1 MTSVEEVLGKPF
13 IAKSGKRIP
22 DYALP
27 IIKAYY
33 EKLPLED
40 PKSYHSPVTPDVAEQ
55 TIIAVEQTLKRLS
68 GNPHC
73 RDLSY
78 LPVEEYN
85 QLSQSI
91 LPSLPSQFSIKG
103 SAKHLAESEKF
114 IEFSESIWKIVK
126 EALNLP
132 HSASPIDIRK
142 LVDENHKTTS
152 VTKGGLIWASQ
163 WGTAA
168 ASLAGTIPLGFALD
182 TPIPGIISGA
192 IAAAVFMPGPWLWEP
207 YGRKIYNRRV
217 DAYYEDYKANRQ
229 LEIKQEL
236 ESFILQAQ
244 TIGSLEVTQTK
255 KSHIN
260 TFDAI

>member
-13 IAKSGKRIP
+13 ITKTGKRIP

-114 IEFSESIWKIVK
+114 IEFAESIWKIVK
-126 EALNLP
+126 EALDLP
-132 HSASPIDIRK
+132 HSASPNKTSEIEHI
-142 LVDENHKTTS
+142 VDKNYKTSSSAKGVYLWLAQLGTS
-152 VTKGGLIWASQ
+152 LT
-163 WGTAA
+163 T
-168 ASLAGTIPLGFALD
+168 LAGTIPLGFALD
-182 TPIPGIISGA
+182 SPAPAIISGVLSG
-192 IAAAVFMPGPWLWEP
+192 ITFLPGPALWVP
-207 YGRKIYNRRV
+207 YGDMICNRRV
-217 DAYYEDYKANRQ
+217 NAYYEDYKANRQ
-229 LEIKQEL
+229 LEVKQEL

-244 TIGSLEVTQTK
+244 TVGSLEVTQTRK
-255 KSHIN
+255 NVPHK
-260 TFDAI
+260 